1 MAYLFSAF
9 AIVWFGVFL
18 YIHLLVRRS
27 QFLERQVADFLE
39 RSGDVSPRRS
49 AAPRGRVGTGRP

>member
-9 AIVWFGVFL
+9 AVVWIGIFL
-18 YIHLLVRRS
+18 YLHMLVRRS
-27 QFLERQVADFLE
+27 QILERQLADFLE

-49 AAPRGRVGTGRP
+49 AAARGRVGTGGP